1 MAPGG
6 DNPNPNSNNAIPL
19 ILADSEAIFRFG
31 LRRLLETENG
41 VQVVAEPET
50 LQQTLEVAAQHKDGV
65 MLFDTRLSLA
75 PVAALTEVLKHSPA
89 LKVVMLTAQASE
101 EETVAFLRRGAAGI
115 ADRNIRP
122 ELLIRC
128 VRKVWTGEL
137 WLSNEGINWLLR
149 AYADQS
155 TRPAVPASRVRLNEK
170 EMLIIAG
177 VARGMKNR
185 EIALEIGTTEQVV
198 KNYLRKVYDKLGIGD
213 RLELALYCVQH
224 HLLENLAHNQNVIE
238 VQSLPAPKA
247 KAAGAA
253 AGARSILPQYLMATR
268 GDDDTE

>member
-6 DNPNPNSNNAIPL
+6 DNPNLNGGAIPL

-31 LRRLLETENG
+31 LRRLLESESGIT
-41 VQVVAEPET
+41 VVAEPET
-50 LQQTLEVAAQHKDGV
+50 LQQTLEAATQFKDGV

-89 LKVVMLTAQASE
+89 MKVVMLTTQANE

-128 VRKVWTGEL
+128 VRKVWAGEL

-155 TRPAVPASRVRLNEK
+155 TRPAPATTRVRLNEK
-170 EMLIIAG
+170 EMLIISG

-185 EIALEIGTTEQVV
+185 EIAIEIGTTEQVV
-198 KNYLRKVYDKLGIGD
+198 KNYLRKIYDKLGIAD

-224 HLLENLAHNQNVIE
+224 HLLENLAHNQNNVVD
-238 VQSLPAPKA
+238 VQPMPVPKP

-253 AGARSILPQYLMATR
+253 AGARSVLPQYLMAKR
-268 GDDDTE
+268 DETE

>member
-6 DNPNPNSNNAIPL
+6 DNPNLNSGAIPL

-41 VQVVAEPET
+41 IEVVAEPET
-50 LQQTLEVAAQHKDGV
+50 LQQTLEAATQFQDGV

-75 PVAALTEVLKHSPA
+75 PVAALSEVLKHSPNM
-89 LKVVMLTAQASE
+89 KVVMLTAQASE
-101 EETVAFLRRGAAGI
+101 EDTVAFLRRGAAGI

-155 TRPAVPASRVRLNEK
+155 TRPAPAATRVRLNEK
-170 EMLIIAG
+170 EMLIISG

-198 KNYLRKVYDKLGIGD
+198 KNYLRKIYDKLGIGD

-224 HLLENLAHNQNVIE
+224 HLLENLAHSQTVE
-238 VQSLPAPKA
+238 VQPLPPVKPKA
-247 KAAGAA
+247 ASAA
-253 AGARSILPQYLMATR
+253 AGARSILPQYLMANR
-268 GDDDTE
+268 GDEE